1 MPEKKQKRPRAQNDS
16 ASPAPKK
23 RAYNSPRRME
33 QAAVTKSRI
42 VEAAMRLVREKGYA
56 DMTLEAIAAEAGVAP
71 QTVYAVCG
79 SKKGVLA
86 AILENTVEAKQYDT
100 IRDSIPKIKAG
111 KDRVRE
117 IGHFYSVLMEHAL
130 PVFDIMRGMSM
141 LSPEFAEQEY
151 DQGMMLLEKCRKSV
165 HTMAED
171 GMLRKGLSEERA
183 AQLYWAIT
191 TPGMHRRLTRLLGW
205 SAEEYAK
212 WISYLIGVTLL
223 DWDAPMPFLNEH
235 EQADSEDK
243 TPLASD
249 DKK

>member
-1 MPEKKQKRPRAQNDS
+1 MQKGKAAEKTAQ
-16 ASPAPKK
+16 PATVKK
-23 RAYNSPRRME
+23 RSYHSPRRME
-33 QAAVTKSRI
+33 QAAVTKTRI
-42 VEAAMRLVREKGYA
+42 VDAAMKLVREKGYA
-56 DMTLEAIAAEAGVAP
+56 DMTLEAIASEAGVAP

-100 IRDSIPKIKAG
+100 IRDSIPKLKAG

-117 IGHFYSVLMEHAL
+117 IGHFYSVLMENAL

-151 DQGMMLLEKCRKSV
+151 DQGMMLLDKCRKSV
-165 HTMAED
+165 HVMAED
-171 GMLRKGLSEERA
+171 GMLRPGLSEERA

-191 TPGMHRRLTRLLGW
+191 TPGMHRRLTKLLGW
-205 SAEEYAK
+205 SADEYAA

-223 DWDAPMPFLNEH
+223 NSDTPLPFLNE
-235 EQADSEDK
+235 EKGGKGEPDSSG
-243 TPLASD
+243 A
-249 DKK
+249 

>member
-1 MPEKKQKRPRAQNDS
+1 MEGSKATEQAQQ
-16 ASPAPKK
+16 APARKK
-23 RAYNSPRRME
+23 RTYHSPRRME

-42 VEAAMRLVREKGYA
+42 VDAAMKLVREKGYA

-86 AILENTVEAKQYDT
+86 AILENTVEAKRYDT
-100 IRDSIPKIKAG
+100 IRDSIPKLKAG

-117 IGHFYSVLMEHAL
+117 IGHFYSVLMENAL

-151 DQGMMLLEKCRKSV
+151 DQGMMLLDKCRRSV
-165 HTMAED
+165 HIMARD
-171 GMLRKGLSEERA
+171 GLLRPGLSEERA

-191 TPGMHRRLTRLLGW
+191 TPGMHRRLTKLLGW
-205 SAEEYAK
+205 SAEEYAA

-223 DWDAPMPFLNEH
+223 DWDAPLPFLGE
-235 EQADSEDK
+235 EGPKEDPSGK
-243 TPLASD
+243 DA
-249 DKK
+249 

>member
-1 MPEKKQKRPRAQNDS
+1 MSEQKRNNQPEAKEPQK
-16 ASPAPKK
+16 PHKKK
-23 RAYNSPRRME
+23 RSYNSPRRME

-42 VEAAMRLVREKGYA
+42 VDAAMHLVREKGYA

-86 AILENTVEAKQYDT
+86 AILENTVEAKQYDRL
-100 IRDSIPKIKAG
+100 RDSIPMLKAG
-111 KDRVRE
+111 KDRIRE

-165 HTMAED
+165 HKMAED

-183 AQLYWAIT
+183 AQLYWSIT
-191 TPGMHRRLTRLLGW
+191 TPGMHRRLTKLLGW
-205 SAEEYAK
+205 SADEYAR
-212 WISYLIGVTLL
+212 WISYLIGVSLL
-223 DWDAPMPFLNEH
+223 DWDAPMPFLNEG
-235 EQADSEDK
+235 EAEGDAEK
-243 TPLASD
+243 
-249 DKK
+249 

>member
-1 MPEKKQKRPRAQNDS
+1 MTEKKQMTASKAGAAKAPAKR
-16 ASPAPKK
+16 K
-23 RAYNSPRRME
+23 RSYNSPRRME

-100 IRDSIPKIKAG
+100 LRDTIPKLKAG

-165 HTMAED
+165 HKMAED

-191 TPGMHRRLTRLLGW
+191 TPGMHRRLTKLLGW
-205 SAEEYAK
+205 SAEEYAA
-212 WISYLIGVTLL
+212 WISYLIGVSLL
-223 DWDAPMPFLNEH
+223 DWDAPLPFLDEGG
-235 EQADSEDK
+235 
-243 TPLASD
+243 
-249 DKK
+249 KKDEGKKP